1 MTTVEIKRTGKQIT
15 SFTVCG
21 HTGYGEAGEDIVC
34 ASVSSVVWSTVNG
47 LAEIAALPVEYES
60 RDGFVSC
67 HIPPLSKTER
77 EKADLLLES
86 MVAFLETLSGQYRE
100 FVKVMEV

>member
-1 MTTVEIKRTGKQIT
+1 MTTVELKRTANRIT
-15 SFTVCG
+15 AFTVHG
-21 HTGYGEAGEDIVC
+21 HSGCGEAGEDIVC

-47 LAEIAALPVEYES
+47 LEQIAGLPVEYEA

-67 HIPPLSKTER
+67 SVPPLSAQER

-86 MVAFLETLSGQYRE
+86 MAAFMHELSGQYQQ

>member
-1 MTTVEIKRTGKQIT
+1 MTTVKFQRTENKIT
-15 SFTVCG
+15 AFTVSG
-21 HTGYGEAGEDIVC
+21 HSGYAEEGEDIVC

-47 LAEIAALPVEYES
+47 LSEIAGLPVEYES

-67 HIPPLSKTER
+67 SMPQLSPAER

-86 MVAFLETLSGQYRE
+86 MYAFMQSLSEQYE
-100 FVKVMEV
+100 HFVKVMEV

>member
-1 MTTVEIKRTGKQIT
+1 MTTVEFKRTTNKIT
-15 SFTVCG
+15 AFTVHG
-21 HTGYGEAGEDIVC
+21 HSGYAEAGEDIVC

-47 LAEIAALPVEYES
+47 LKQIAGIPVEYES
-60 RDGFVSC
+60 REGFVSC
-67 HIPPLSKTER
+67 SIPPLSETGR

-86 MVAFLETLSGQYRE
+86 MLAFMQELSGQYQQ